1 MATGNLLRKTCL
13 GDQIGSEVTRVEGSS
28 DENICLRTGM
38 LANRSGCICC
48 GDTHGYNLFLED
60 AVGTLL
66 VTGDLPKR
74 ELGGNDDDE
83 TYNEC
88 VALVFQ
94 PLFDAELCAYM
105 HV

>member
-1 MATGNLLRKTCL
+1 MATGNLLRETYL

-28 DENICLRTGM
+28 DENICLRNDV
-38 LANRSGCICC
+38 LAKRWYICC

-66 VTGDLPKR
+66 VTGDLPKH
-74 ELGGNDDDE
+74 ELGGDDDEE